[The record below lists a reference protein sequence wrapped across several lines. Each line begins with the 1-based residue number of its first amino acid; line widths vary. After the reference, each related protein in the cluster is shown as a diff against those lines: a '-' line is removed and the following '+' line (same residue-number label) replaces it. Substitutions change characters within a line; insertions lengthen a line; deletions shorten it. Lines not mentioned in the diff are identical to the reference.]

1 MVKDE
6 LKSLL
11 RDFRDYEVEILQTSP
26 ASESPADNILYR
38 AIDEALKQID
48 PKAKMIPTLL
58 SGATDSRYF
67 RDKGATAYG
76 FQPMTPTR
84 DLSEYLS
91 RVHGHNERISA
102 QDLLFGTKVLYQVLK
117 NFCG

>member
-1 MVKDE
+1 
-6 LKSLL
+6 
-11 RDFRDYEVEILQTSP
+11 
-26 ASESPADNILYR
+26 
-38 AIDEALKQID
+38 
-48 PKAKMIPTLL
+48 
-58 SGATDSRYF
+58 
-67 RDKGATAYG
+67 
-76 FQPMTPTR
+76 MTPTR